1 MTCER
6 DPIDELAE
14 QFVELWRRGEH
25 PSVASWAHAYPVHS
39 DTIRRLFPT
48 LIAIESLKSPLLP
61 QSPACVSPGDSLPE
75 RIGDCRI
82 VREIGRGGMGVVY
95 EAVQEPP
102 GRRVAVK
109 VLPSWIASNKNH
121 LQRFLRESRNTAK
134 LHHPHIVSVFGAGNE
149 KGTPYFV
156 MQHIPGVGLDEVLAA
171 MRNRLKFR
179 DDSDP
184 AFSSTNRPDPVNRP
198 SSDLLEVIVNR
209 WCCDS
214 SKGKAHRERIS
225 WRSAAR
231 VAIQVADALH
241 YAHGKKIIHR
251 DVKPGNLLI
260 DSTGAPWVTDFGLAK
275 SLSASGSCS
284 GGDIV
289 GTMRYMAPE
298 QFRGECDPRCD
309 VYSLGITLYEMLTLS
324 PAFAASDV
332 MDLVKAIANS
342 TPCLPSLVQPD
353 IPPEL
358 EAIVVKATASDP
370 QRRHSSAGM
379 LANELQHFLHTC
391 KS

>member
-1 MTCER
+1 MACDR

-14 QFVELWRRGEH
+14 EFVELWRRGEY
-25 PSVASWAHAYPVHS
+25 PSVASWAHAHPAHA
-39 DTIRRLFPT
+39 DTIQRLFPT
-48 LIAIESLKSPLLP
+48 LIAIECLKSPLLP
-61 QSPACVSPGDSLPE
+61 QSPACVCHGDNLPE

-109 VLPSWIASNKNH
+109 VLPTWIAPNKRH

-134 LHHPHIVSVFGAGNE
+134 LHHPHIVSVYGAGNE

-156 MQHIPGVGLDEVLAA
+156 MQYIPGVGLDEVLEA
-171 MRNRLKFR
+171 MRDRRNFG
-179 DDSDP
+179 DDADP
-184 AFSSTNRPDPVNRP
+184 APSSTDQPFPSNRA

-209 WCCDS
+209 WWCDS
-214 SKGKAHRERIS
+214 IQGESHRGGMS

-260 DSTGAPWVTDFGLAK
+260 DNTGAPWVTDFGLAK

-298 QFRGECDPRCD
+298 QFRGECDARCD
-309 VYSLGITLYEMLTLS
+309 VYSLGITLYEMLTLR

-332 MDLVKAIANS
+332 IDLVRAVTNS

-358 EAIVVKATASDP
+358 EAIVMKAAARDP
-370 QRRHSSAGM
+370 QRRHSSAM
-379 LANELQHFLHTC
+379 VLANELRHVFRKC
-391 KS
+391 KY